1 MAIAVEMPKMSDTME
16 EGVLVAWLAEEGA
29 EVSAGDVIAQVETDK
44 ATMDLEVYD
53 DGVLLKRVVGEGE
66 SVPIGALI
74 AVLGKEGES
83 PDDVV
88 GQYGGDG
95 ATGEAAEV
103 KTAAPA
109 TQENEPAP
117 AGLEGKTATAD
128 AVDAPA
134 PSAQPVGGDGAPA
147 AGGDA
152 GRTGDAAPGGT
163 TAEGYGHRP
172 DANEPV
178 SSASRPQAGAS
189 QSASSASG
197 AEGGR
202 VKASPLAR
210 RMAEEAG
217 LALAQISGSGPD
229 GRVVKRD
236 VEAAMQGGAAA
247 PKATEAP
254 APQPK
259 AQPVEVTAAQ
269 PARQPAPQPATAA
282 GGADVRITQ
291 MRKTI
296 ARRLAQSKF
305 TAPHFYLTVDVD
317 MAEAGRF
324 RTSLN
329 EIGAGRGL
337 VKVSVND
344 LVTKA
349 SAAALR
355 RHPMVNASYLEDE
368 GVIRQHEAAH
378 VAVAVAMPEG
388 LITPVVR
395 DADRKGL
402 AEIAADTRDL
412 AGRARDGTLD
422 PQEYAG
428 STFTTSNLGMFG
440 IAEFTAII
448 NPPNACIL
456 AIGAIREVPVV
467 KDGAVVPGQVMT
479 LTLSCDHR
487 VVDGA
492 TGAAFLGDVKAMLE
506 QPALMLL

>member
-16 EGVLVAWLAEEGA
+16 EGVLVSWLAEEGA
-29 EVSAGDVIAQVETDK
+29 SVSAGDVIAQVETDK

-53 DGVLLKRVVGEGE
+53 DGVLLKRVVGEGD

-83 PDDVV
+83 PDDVLAK
-88 GQYGGDG
+88 YGGDG
-95 ATGEAAEV
+95 AAGSASDAEV
-103 KTAAPA
+103 KAAPPA

-117 AGLEGKTATAD
+117 ATLEGKTGTAD
-128 AVDAPA
+128 AIDAPA
-134 PSAQPVGGDGAPA
+134 PSAQPVTGDGAAQEVQPA
-147 AGGDA
+147 APS
-152 GRTGDAAPGGT
+152 T
-163 TAEGYGHRP
+163 
-172 DANEPV
+172 
-178 SSASRPQAGAS
+178 
-189 QSASSASG
+189 
-197 AEGGR
+197 GGR

-217 LALAQISGSGPD
+217 LDLAQIQGSGPD

-236 VEAAMQGGAAA
+236 VEGAMGQQAA
-247 PKATEAP
+247 PA
-254 APQPK
+254 
-259 AQPVEVTAAQ
+259 AQPVEVPTSQQARTAE
-269 PARQPAPQPATAA
+269 PARQQPAPSVAE
-282 GGADVRITQ
+282 GGTDVRITQ

-317 MAEAGRF
+317 MTAAIDF
-324 RTSLN
+324 RTQLN
-329 EIGAGRGL
+329 ALTAQRDL
-337 VKVSVND
+337 AKVSYND

-349 SAAALR
+349 CASALR

-368 GVIRQHEAAH
+368 GVIRQHDAAH

-402 AEIAADTRDL
+402 AQIAAETREL
-412 AGRARDGTLD
+412 AGRARDGKLD
-422 PQEYAG
+422 PSEYAG

-440 IAEFTAII
+440 ISEFTAII

-456 AIGAIREVPVV
+456 AIGGIRDVPVV
-467 KDGAVVPGQVMT
+467 KDGEVVPGKVMT

-492 TGAAFLGDVKAMLE
+492 TGAEFLGDVKAMLE
-506 QPALMLL
+506 DPSLMLL

>member
-53 DGVLLKRVVGEGE
+53 DGVLLKRVVGEGD

-74 AVLGKEGES
+74 AVLGKEGENV
-83 PDDVV
+83 DDVI
-88 GQYGGDG
+88 GEYGGDG
-95 ATGEAAEV
+95 AAGDAAEV
-103 KTAAPA
+103 ETAAPA
-109 TQENEPAP
+109 QQENEPAP
-117 AGLEGKTATAD
+117 AGLEGKTGTAD
-128 AVDAPA
+128 AIDAPA
-134 PSAQPVGGDGAPA
+134 PSVQPVGGDGAPA
-147 AGGDA
+147 AGGD
-152 GRTGDAAPGGT
+152 DAAPGGT

-172 DANEPV
+172 DAGEPTA
-178 SSASRPQAGAS
+178 SA
-189 QSASSASG
+189 ASG
-197 AEGGR
+197 AGGR

-217 LALAQISGSGPD
+217 IELAQVAGSGPD

-236 VEAAMQGGAAA
+236 VEAAMEQG
-247 PKATEAP
+247 TP
-254 APQPK
+254 AKPARPPA
-259 AQPVEVTAAQ
+259 AQPVEVPAAQ
-269 PARQPAPQPATAA
+269 PAAQPQAQPAAA
-282 GGADVRITQ
+282 PVGGGSDVRITQ
-291 MRKTI
+291 MRKAI

-317 MAEAGRF
+317 MSAAMSF
-324 RTSLN
+324 RANLN
-329 EIGAGRGL
+329 EVGAARDL
-337 VKVSVND
+337 AKVSVND

-349 SAAALR
+349 SASALR
-355 RHPMVNASYLEDE
+355 KHPYVNASYLEDE

-402 AEIAADTRDL
+402 AEIAAETRDL
-412 AGRARDGTLD
+412 AGRAREGQLD
-422 PQEYAG
+422 PSEYAG

-456 AIGAIREVPVV
+456 AVGTIRDVPVV
-467 KDGAVVPGQVMT
+467 KDGEVVPGKLMT

-492 TGAAFLGDVKAMLE
+492 TGAAFLDDVKAMLE
-506 QPALMLL
+506 EPALMLL